1 MSVQRSLGVR
11 SQWHG
16 VTLVGVLAGAMAVTG
31 CNSGTPTTGQTRAG
45 GATQPPVL
53 AQPVKR
59 GKVDVSSRRQHQ
71 LQTGQAPPAK

>member
-16 VTLVGVLAGAMAVTG
+16 VTLVGVLAGAMAVSG
-31 CNSGTPTTGQTRAG
+31 CDSGTPTAGQARAG
-45 GATQPPVL
+45 GATQPPVV

-59 GKVDVSSRRQHQ
+59 GKVDVTSRRQHK
-71 LQTGQAPPAK
+71 LQTQQAPAAK